1 MVENVVI
8 GGHVSLSYVIS
19 GDCTLSNV
27 IDGQAGTFMPIIPDA
42 YTGELTVI
50 PKAYE
55 SQTLE
60 CALKTMPG
68 NVTVTEVP
76 YYETHNQSGMTAY
89 IASEV

>member
-1 MVENVVI
+1 MQDTVVI
-8 GGHVSLSYVIS
+8 EGEVSLFEW
-19 GDCTLSNV
+19 
-27 IDGQAGTFMPIIPDA
+27 IDGEMCLDTHIEGDIGEFLPILPNV
-42 YTGELTVI
+42 YTGDLVVI

-76 YYETHNQSGMTAY
+76 YFETHNPDGMTAY